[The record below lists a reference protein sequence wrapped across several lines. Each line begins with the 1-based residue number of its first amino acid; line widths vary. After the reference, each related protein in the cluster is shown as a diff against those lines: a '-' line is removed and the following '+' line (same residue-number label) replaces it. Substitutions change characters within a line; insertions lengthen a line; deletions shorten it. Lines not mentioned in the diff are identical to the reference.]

1 MSKAARVRRGCPGQ
15 GLLLWLGL
23 AARLCSAPALLKV
36 NYLPV
41 ALRDA
46 QRAAP
51 PRPPGLRFCKRSEK
65 HEPAPFLCWKTG
77 QLTPGPGGD
86 PHRVLPCK
94 ARPATGCLRHAVI
107 PWPPPGTRT
116 QGRTPKARQ
125 GKEVRGS
132 AGCPRTPS
140 TGMERREPGAG
151 MEGPASRGARPGGT
165 QGSPGPRARTPVG
178 LLGSRDTR
186 SWPDLPPSSV
196 SSRRAAPRPPLP
208 GLTPA
213 PARRA
218 PRPRSRLQ
226 RPGSAACAGLQ
237 WRHKIGRAHV

>member
-1 MSKAARVRRGCPGQ
+1 MSKAARARRGCPGQ

-65 HEPAPFLCWKTG
+65 HKPAPFPCPKTG

-86 PHRVLPCK
+86 PDHVLPCK

-107 PWPPPGTRT
+107 PRPPPRHAHSGAHSK
-116 QGRTPKARQ
+116 GRTGQRS
-125 GKEVRGS
+125 VRGS

-140 TGMERREPGAG
+140 SGMESREPRAG
-151 MEGPASRGARPGGT
+151 MEGPASREARPGGA
-165 QGSPGPRARTPVG
+165 QGSPGPRPRTPIG

-186 SWPDLPPSSV
+186 SW
-196 SSRRAAPRPPLP
+196 A
-208 GLTPA
+208 
-213 PARRA
+213 
-218 PRPRSRLQ
+218 
-226 RPGSAACAGLQ
+226 
-237 WRHKIGRAHV
+237 